1 MPRRLIASIAS
12 IASIPL
18 VLSLSCHRAPPASE
32 GAGAPTAAAAASGVA
47 VAAGTGRR
55 TAATAKIGD
64 RVDIPAGKVVA
75 GSVPGDDGRDPTTEP
90 IASSY
95 ELPAFAI
102 DALPYPGKPGEA
114 PLTGVSQGEAQ
125 KMCSERGG
133 RLCADVEWER
143 ACRGS
148 AGDAFGTGAAWDPTC
163 AQSPEACVSGFG
175 VRAMGAA
182 LEEWTA
188 SPAEVAALPGHKSAR
203 MSVRGATPLSPV
215 AAHRCAARKALDAH
229 PGKARGV
236 GFRCCYGGGQAAAVP
251 SFPAIDW
258 APAFRKG
265 SLDGAQLGAVLGSF
279 PELGRVRAGARLFQG
294 PEVATVFEKAAPGD
308 GVTVTA
314 DPIEWSPE
322 PGADLLVF
330 AGKSKGG
337 SFIVALHRLPQGKL
351 RLASSLVFAN
361 DAVPIALAY
370 EPNLRREIRWSTSW
384 GSMGEGGAITCRDD
398 HRIVIVQR

>member
-1 MPRRLIASIAS
+1 MPRRLVAPVASF
-12 IASIPL
+12 
-18 VLSLSCHRAPPASE
+18 SLLLTLGSCHRAPPASE
-32 GAGAPTAAAAASGVA
+32 GAAGPTAAAAPSGVS
-47 VAAGTGRR
+47 VAAGAGRR
-55 TAATAKIGD
+55 TTALAKSGDKI
-64 RVDIPAGKVVA
+64 DIPAGKVVA
-75 GSVPGDDGRDPTTEP
+75 GSLPGDEGRDPTTEP
-90 IASSY
+90 LASSY
-95 ELPAFAI
+95 DVGAFAI
-102 DALPYPGKPGEA
+102 DALPYPGKPGEPA
-114 PLTGVSQGEAQ
+114 LTGVSQGEAQ
-125 KMCSERGG
+125 RMCGERGG

-163 AQSPEACVSGFG
+163 TQSPDACISGFG
-175 VRAMGAA
+175 ARAMGAA

-188 SPAEVAALPGHKSAR
+188 SPAEVASLPGHKAPR
-203 MSVRGATPLSPV
+203 VSVRGATALSPV
-215 AAHRCAARKALDAH
+215 AAHRCAARKAIDAH
-229 PGKARGV
+229 PGKARGI
-236 GFRCCYGGGQAAAVP
+236 GFRCCYGGGQAPAIA

-265 SLDGAQLGAVLGSF
+265 SLDGAQLGAVLGIF
-279 PELGRVRAGARLFQG
+279 PELGRVRTGARLFQG

-337 SFIVALHRLPQGKL
+337 SFIVALHHLPQGKL